1 MKEGI
6 KAPQDQQW
14 SVWDVRK
21 KKDNFRKLEKCTLK
35 IDLNKEIRNSTGII
49 GIKIYFRHMSN
60 VCFGF
65 QKDE

>member
-21 KKDNFRKLEKCTLK
+21 KDYCRKSEKCTLK
-35 IDLNKEIRNSTGII
+35 IDLHKEIRNSTGII
-49 GIKIYFRHMSN
+49 GIKIYFSHMSN

>member
-21 KKDNFRKLEKCTLK
+21 KKIIVGSK
-35 IDLNKEIRNSTGII
+35 RN
-49 GIKIYFRHMSN
+49 
-60 VCFGF
+60 VL
-65 QKDE
+65 

>member
-21 KKDNFRKLEKCTLK
+21 KKDNCRKLEKCTLK

-49 GIKIYFRHMSN
+49 GKKIYFKHMSI